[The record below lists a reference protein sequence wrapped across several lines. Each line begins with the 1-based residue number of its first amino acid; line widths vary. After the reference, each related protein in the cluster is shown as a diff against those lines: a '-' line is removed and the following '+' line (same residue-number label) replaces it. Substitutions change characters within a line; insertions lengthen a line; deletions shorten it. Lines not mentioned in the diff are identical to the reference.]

1 MLKIDIMIIELGRVK
16 MKKKII
22 VEGGY
27 PLLNKRKLVGFLTL
41 LLVLTVGIF
50 FSYSRA
56 TLKKQESV
64 ADATLKVGT
73 LSYTMTINNSSTT
86 AYTVESYKTM
96 FLDVVITS
104 NNPIDTKYE
113 LLYSIASPYSLISD
127 EHCLVSYFS
136 DQDSSSGIIP
146 ANGTKRIRIRIFN
159 NTGDIKSLTFQ
170 TRGSLMND
178 NVELGQTQ
186 RHITRIASPYEEDI
200 LNGTDPVLSSNL
212 VPVNIANDGTVT
224 KASVY
229 DNWYC
234 YERQRWAN
242 AVVLVNKANY
252 SDDQIIPESNIESY
266 FVWIPRYR
274 YQIFNTGNYSDVTS
288 ISSTAVK
295 TINVTFENKNTA
307 VSNGSSVNAWLT
319 HPAFTTFNS
328 NGFWVGKFES
338 GYKGAG
344 SITGAEQ
351 NNSDVSNL
359 IIKPNKYSWRGITL
373 GNMFKVSYDYL
384 RSDDSH
390 MMKNTEW
397 GAVAYLQHSAYG
409 SRTRVRTNNN
419 SDFQTGYASVT
430 EPTCGL
436 NTGST
441 SCNTYGTASSVT
453 KPYNTGIGYLA
464 STTSNITGVYDMAG
478 GSWDYVMGYNASG
491 TGDSSKITSY
501 YSDFFTNSKW
511 NKYYDRYA
519 NSTTS
524 IYAYNKRIL
533 GDATGEM
540 GPFANVKDGDGTN
553 RSRNSWYSGLS
564 IFFTNSTCWFSRGGA
579 YTRGD
584 ATGVFAFQGNNGTG
598 ATSTDRTFRVVLTPQ

>member
-127 EHCLVSYFS
+127 KNCQVSYFS
-136 DQDSSSGIIP
+136 DQDPSSGIIP

-319 HPAFTTFNS
+319 HPAFTSFNS

-338 GYKGAG
+338 GYKGAT
-344 SITGAEQ
+344 STAGAEQ
-351 NNSDVSNL
+351 NNNYNVACL
-359 IIKPNKYSWRGITL
+359 VIKPNTYSWRNLTL
-373 GNMFKVSYDYL
+373 GNMFKASYDYL

-397 GAVAYLQHSAYG
+397 GAIAYLQHSVYG
-409 SRTRVRTNNN
+409 SKTSVRINNNN
-419 SDFQTGYASVT
+419 SLLTGYAAVS
-430 EPTCGL
+430 EPTCGR
-436 NTGST
+436 NESSS
-441 SCNTYGTASSVT
+441 SCNPYGTSASVT
-453 KPYNTGIGYLA
+453 QPYNTTTGYLA
-464 STTSNITGVYDMAG
+464 STTKNITGVYDMSG
-478 GSWDYVMGYNASG
+478 GSHELVMGYNTSATTVGGSSG
-491 TGDSSKITSY
+491 LTSL

-511 NKYYDRYA
+511 NKYYDRY
-519 NSTTS
+519 TS
-524 IYAYNKRIL
+524 SSQRHFNNRIL

-540 GPFANVKDGDGTN
+540 GPFGSYTPTN
-553 RSRNSWYSGLS
+553 SRTGSWYSDYS
-564 IFFTNSTCWFSRGGA
+564 FFLLPDSPFFIRGGRWFIGNEA
-579 YTRGD
+579 GIFSFSNTTGEAGD
-584 ATGVFAFQGNNGTG
+584 QV
-598 ATSTDRTFRVVLTPQ
+598 TFRVVLTPQ